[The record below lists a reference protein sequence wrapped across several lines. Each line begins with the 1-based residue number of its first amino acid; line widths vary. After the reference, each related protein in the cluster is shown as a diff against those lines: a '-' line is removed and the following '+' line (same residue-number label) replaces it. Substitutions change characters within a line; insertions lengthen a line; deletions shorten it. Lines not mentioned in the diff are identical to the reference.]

1 MTTPRLVLT
10 PQEKD
15 LLHVISATVA
25 ASASACR
32 TPILAALHNAVSAL
46 ESGSPERAALYLA
59 SVREE
64 CESLADREAAR
75 KTRAAR

>member
-1 MTTPRLVLT
+1 MTAPRLALT

-15 LLHVISATVA
+15 MLHVINATVA
-25 ASASACR
+25 AAGAMCR
-32 TPILAALHNAVSAL
+32 TPILAALHNVVSAL

-64 CESLADREAAR
+64 CESLAEREAAR
-75 KTRAAR
+75 KARAAR